1 MNDSPATSVADPGAS
16 HTSDDFSLSSAS
28 RPERQPVM
36 TPTEWR
42 RRLLHILPGFLPL
55 VLWYIPHHDPL
66 SWDCRVYIA
75 VVIVS
80 IGVGTAIKYQQLA
93 RRGETMNAACILGYA
108 LPVFLLLM
116 LIPAH
121 AELGLTVLAILAI
134 GDGSATLG
142 GMILRGPRLPWNRD
156 KSWSGLLCFL
166 VLGSIWSSL
175 IYWGE
180 AHPGVPFS
188 LAFACAGTATLVAGI
203 CESLNSRLNDNIRVG
218 VAASVVVIA
227 MHWQMVGM

>member
-1 MNDSPATSVADPGAS
+1 
-16 HTSDDFSLSSAS
+16 
-28 RPERQPVM
+28 M

-66 SWDCRVYIA
+66 SWDSRLYMAMI
-75 VVIVS
+75 IVA
-80 IGVGTAIKYQQLA
+80 IGAGTAVKYQQIA

-108 LPVFLLLM
+108 LPIFLLLM

-121 AELGLTVLAILAI
+121 AELGLTVLAVLAI

-142 GMILRGPRLPWNRD
+142 GMILQGPRLPWNRN

-180 AHPGVPFS
+180 ASPVVPFS
-188 LAFACAGTATLVAGI
+188 IAFVCAGTATFVAGI
-203 CESLNSRLNDNIRVG
+203 CESLDSQINDNIRVG
-218 VAASVVVIA
+218 IAASVVVII
-227 MHWQMVGM
+227 MHWLMVGM